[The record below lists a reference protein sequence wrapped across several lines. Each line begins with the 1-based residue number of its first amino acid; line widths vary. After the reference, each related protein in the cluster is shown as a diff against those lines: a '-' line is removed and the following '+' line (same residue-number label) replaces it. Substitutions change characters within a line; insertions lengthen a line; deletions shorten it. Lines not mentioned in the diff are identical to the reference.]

1 MNQTVETDT
10 MSSKPELE
18 KMGMDLHPV
27 LDLSAGSEKRG
38 ESEVVGYNGVLQH
51 VRVEKKD
58 GVSR

>member
-18 KMGMDLHPV
+18 KMGMDLQPV

-38 ESEVVGYNGVLQH
+38 ESEVVG
-51 VRVEKKD
+51 
-58 GVSR
+58 